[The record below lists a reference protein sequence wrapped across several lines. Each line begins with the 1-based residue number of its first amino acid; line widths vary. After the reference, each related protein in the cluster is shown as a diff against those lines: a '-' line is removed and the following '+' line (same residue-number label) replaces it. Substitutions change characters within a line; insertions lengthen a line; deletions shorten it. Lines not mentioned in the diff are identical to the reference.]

1 MSPPAPAKKD
11 PELKPFADKL
21 KSLRGALSQE
31 EAAHR
36 AGISRA
42 TWQNAE
48 LQVRRPWTKNLRS
61 IAKAFGG
68 KNWEEL
74 HEELFRLSHG
84 MPEPITRLSDEELD
98 RLATRL
104 APILAEEMNRLQ
116 QRRK

>member
-1 MSPPAPAKKD
+1 M
-11 PELKPFADKL
+11 
-21 KSLRGALSQE
+21 RGALSQD
-31 EAAHR
+31 EAAAR
-36 AGISRA
+36 ARISRA

-48 LQVRRPWTKNLRS
+48 LQLRRPWSKNLRS
-61 IAKAFGG
+61 IAVAFGG

-74 HEELFRLSHG
+74 HQELFQLSHG

-104 APILAEEMNRLQ
+104 APILAEELDRFQ